1 MSIFEFDK
9 EKEWRLF
16 GEAERE
22 AGRKE
27 GREAGRKEGKE
38 AGRKEGREEGRKEVL
53 RELIIPLVK
62 DGILTLQEAAKRS
75 DFPEEEL
82 KKYI

>member
-27 GREAGRKEGKE
+27 GRE
-38 AGRKEGREEGRKEVL
+38 EVL
-53 RELIIPLVK
+53 RELIIPLIK
-62 DGILTLQEAAKRS
+62 DGILTLQEAAKRF

-82 KKYI
+82 KKYV